1 LVFTNV
7 QNSEI
12 YENVEKVTKEK
23 FKDIKLLA
31 VRAKKIEE
39 DIDTFGL
46 NDLLIETLST
56 CKNNIKGNLYKKIRE
71 ICFSKIIDI
80 FKEINKS
87 IKININNEII
97 NEFIKFNKVLND
109 KDLLLY
115 ILNLL
120 ENLFIVYLK
129 ENQKLNPENKNLLL
143 KITNINEYLSSNF
156 I

>member
-1 LVFTNV
+1 MVFTNV

-46 NDLLIETLST
+46 NDLLIETLCT